1 MSGSGVSA
9 AGGPRVAV
17 ICVGYLGN
25 PAGVVRLAR
34 YFAAAGARLY
44 VHIDAKTEIAPY
56 ATAVADLRNVV
67 LLERRQR
74 IYWGGF
80 SLVRAVIE
88 AIGAARADAEYDRFC
103 LLTEDTVPLLDA
115 ASFQSSMAQ
124 DCEFMHVYHD
134 FGEELWQRYRGF
146 YCFDAAATNPRSRP
160 GERVIAVELTEALG
174 RLEALRRRGKYAI
187 ARMHHGST
195 WWALS
200 RRAIDEI
207 LLQWT
212 HNTHLRESFEF
223 SMIPEEQYFQTILG
237 NAARRFVFRPFMH
250 ADFNREPR
258 PYVYRT
264 AAELA
269 ELRTMP
275 LLFARKGALESAE
288 VTEFIARLGG

>member
-1 MSGSGVSA
+1 VSGEADDFGI
-9 AGGPRVAV
+9 AV
-17 ICVGYLGN
+17 ICLGYLGN

-44 VHIDAKTEIAPY
+44 VHIDAKADIAPY
-56 ATAVADLRNVV
+56 AAAVSGLREVV
-67 LLERRQR
+67 LLDRRQR

-80 SLVRAVIE
+80 SLVRAVID
-88 AIGAARADAEYDRFC
+88 AIGAARAQADYARIC

-115 ASFQSSMAQ
+115 ASFRSSMRQ

-146 YCFDAAATNPRSRP
+146 YYFDAAATNPRSNP
-160 GERVIAVELTEALG
+160 ADRVISAELTEALG
-174 RLEALRRRGKYAI
+174 RLEALRRRGKLALD
-187 ARMHHGST
+187 RMHHGST

-207 LLQWT
+207 LLHWT
-212 HNTHLRESFEF
+212 HSTHLRESFEF

-237 NAARRFVFRPFMH
+237 NAARRFTFRPFMH

-269 ELRTMP
+269 ELRSMP
-275 LLFARKGALESAE
+275 LPFARKGALDSAE
-288 VTEFIARLGG
+288 VTAFIERLSG